1 MQEVGENV
9 SVKVT
14 CSLRG
19 MNKISFAHSSFPGC
33 FHIFSDVLSTLQ
45 HFLFTDNSFSSIQD
59 LVIPILTFIN
69 QARA

>member
-1 MQEVGENV
+1 MCQLKLPVHWG
-9 SVKVT
+9 
-14 CSLRG
+14 G